1 MGKISSVYADK
12 IYLTDDNPRS
22 ENPQK
27 IRNEIKKGI
36 KNKDLQEISVE
47 KKQFSNV
54 SKILSL
60 ET

>member
-36 KNKDLQEISVE
+36 KNKDLQEISSR

>member
-27 IRNEIKKGI
+27 LEMKLRKALRIKIFK
-36 KNKDLQEISVE
+36 KFPVE